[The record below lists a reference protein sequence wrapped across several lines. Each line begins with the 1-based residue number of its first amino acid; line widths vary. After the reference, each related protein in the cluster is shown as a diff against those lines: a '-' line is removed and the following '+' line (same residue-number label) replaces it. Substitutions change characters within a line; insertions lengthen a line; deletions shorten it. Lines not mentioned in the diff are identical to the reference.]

1 MNRQILAARLGPYTD
16 PALAE
21 YAESEDFIIGIILDR
36 FGISPVLDEFHS
48 QPVYLPGQRGYNPD
62 NCAVEFPH
70 YIGYWEDED
79 STPSTPARVFNAPPA
94 MPQNMSSSTTY
105 PVDMQIEE
113 NHPGQYQVSEI
124 EHDPRF
130 VALRISSKK
139 LLTINTNHQIGL
151 QEQGIDH
158 WQPATTA
165 HIHIWPGRYR
175 QGFTPVMA

>member
-21 YAESEDFIIGIILDR
+21 FAESEDFIIGIILDR

-70 YIGYWEDED
+70 YIGYWEELDED
-79 STPSTPARVFNAPPA
+79 STPSTPQRVFNASSA
-94 MPQNMSSSTTY
+94 IPQNMTSSATY
-105 PVDMQIEE
+105 PADMQIEE
-113 NHPGQYQVSEI
+113 NHVGQYQVSEI

-130 VALRISSKK
+130 VPPHLFYKTLCRS
-139 LLTINTNHQIGL
+139 
-151 QEQGIDH
+151 
-158 WQPATTA
+158 
-165 HIHIWPGRYR
+165 Y
-175 QGFTPVMA
+175 